1 MDDALLCWE
10 RCTFRTSLRLDVNDE
25 DSDGE
30 AVNACAGDSD
40 VAMAT
45 RAPAAIGSLIAVC
58 VCVIAID

>member
-1 MDDALLCWE
+1 M
-10 RCTFRTSLRLDVNDE
+10 NDE